1 MSHLTPAS
9 SLPDDVASAGGDR
22 RLPES
27 PASAEVPVRDGTPVP
42 ARRVADRRGGG
53 AGDGRPRR
61 PDRALH
67 LLLLAA
73 EREARLGVTVCS
85 GGVVVSGRLV
95 STRGYARAL
104 ADHFASA
111 TGTTAMD
118 PVFAEAFGE
127 LVDDATNV
135 AQGDRRA
142 TPDAAA
148 YELAMGFIHLTEARI
163 VSGAGVFPHGR
174 HGVLWRCRV
183 DDVDGW
189 AVGEAAA

>member
-1 MSHLTPAS
+1 MAVDVPA
-9 SLPDDVASAGGDR
+9 
-22 RLPES
+22 
-27 PASAEVPVRDGTPVP
+27 RDGTPIP
-42 ARRVADRRGGG
+42 TRRAADRRGVG
-53 AGDGRPRR
+53 AGEGRFRR

-95 STRGYARAL
+95 STKSYARAL

-111 TGTTAMD
+111 TGATAMD

-127 LVDDATNV
+127 LVDDATDV

-148 YELAMGFIHLTEARI
+148 YELAVGFIHLMEARI
-163 VSGAGVFPHGR
+163 VSGAGVLPHGR

-183 DDVDGW
+183 EDVDGW

>member
-1 MSHLTPAS
+1 M
-9 SLPDDVASAGGDR
+9 
-22 RLPES
+22 
-27 PASAEVPVRDGTPVP
+27 
-42 ARRVADRRGGG
+42 
-53 AGDGRPRR
+53 
-61 PDRALH
+61 
-67 LLLLAA
+67 LAA

-95 STRGYARAL
+95 STKSYARAL

-111 TGTTAMD
+111 TGATAMD

-127 LVDDATNV
+127 LVDDATDV

-148 YELAMGFIHLTEARI
+148 YELAVGFIHLMEARI
-163 VSGAGVFPHGR
+163 VSGAGVLPHGR

-183 DDVDGW
+183 EDVDGW